1 MSAFIFFAVT
11 TNCAHFLLTL
21 SLLAM
26 SSHKLCRH
34 WAVNQRLIISCSLL
48 LFKFKTLSLPSFFTG
63 FGSQPLGFI
72 CTPVPLTHSCL
83 PGSITCIQLQT
94 TNRLQYSP
102 GGRFCAVGSSSAR
115 KMKGQYIKEN
125 LTAHQPRT
133 FCTTLS
139 PCASKDWHSSS

>member
-1 MSAFIFFAVT
+1 MFTLQRFYSFVQSYVYKEDLQWVPLYFLQLPPTVLIFFSHVL
-11 TNCAHFLLTL
+11 CWQCLLISSADTEQLIKGWL
-21 SLLAM
+21 SLVHYCCLNL
-26 SSHKLCRH
+26 KR
-34 WAVNQRLIISCSLL
+34 CS
-48 LFKFKTLSLPSFFTG
+48 LSLPSFFTG

-115 KMKGQYIKEN
+115 KMKGQYIK
-125 LTAHQPRT
+125 
-133 FCTTLS
+133 
-139 PCASKDWHSSS
+139 